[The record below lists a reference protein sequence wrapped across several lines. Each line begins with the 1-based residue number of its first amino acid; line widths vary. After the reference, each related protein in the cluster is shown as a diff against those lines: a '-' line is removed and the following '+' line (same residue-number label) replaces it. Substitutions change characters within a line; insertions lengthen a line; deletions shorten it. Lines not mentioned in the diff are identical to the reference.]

1 MLYAV
6 NDMPTYTLIRARKRT
21 LSLQVNG
28 SGELIARAPML
39 MPKFF
44 IDRFIKEKSAW
55 VEKRRKDLLAPKAR
69 KRRYFSEE
77 NLKKLIT
84 SQIKKYSKIMELS
97 PSGLRFTTVKSYWG
111 TCAPSDLLTFNLNLC
126 YVPDVAVKYVVVH
139 ELTHLK
145 WRGHGKRFWNMVE
158 KYYPAT
164 KEARSILRK
173 VPRSL

>member
-1 MLYAV
+1 M
-6 NDMPTYTLIRARKRT
+6 NYTLIRAHKRT
-21 LSLQVNG
+21 LSLQVNA

-69 KRRYFSEE
+69 KRKSFSED
-77 NLKKLIT
+77 NLKKLI
-84 SQIKKYSKIMELS
+84 IKEVKKYSKLMEQF
-97 PSGLRFTTVKSYWG
+97 PSGVRFSVVKSYWG
-111 TCAPSDLLTFNLNLC
+111 TCAPSRLLTFNLNLC
-126 YVPDVAVKYVVVH
+126 YVPEIAVKYVVVH

-145 WRGHGKRFWNMVE
+145 WKGHGKRFWNMVK

-164 KEARSILRK
+164 KDARAILRK
-173 VPRSL
+173 IPRSL